1 MFFNITGKGDMV
13 LGVGNSS
20 VTTQDAVKH
29 LILSNGLKIATS
41 CCETP
46 AKLTLQDLAS
56 MFHQSRW
63 AHRATRTI
71 AHLSVSRG

>member
-1 MFFNITGKGDMV
+1 MFFNITGKGYMV

-29 LILSNGLKIATS
+29 LILSNGLKIATI

-46 AKLTLQDLAS
+46 AKLTIPEVSD
-56 MFHQSRW
+56 MFHQRRSV
-63 AHRATRTI
+63 HHATRTFV
-71 AHLSVSRG
+71 HLSVFCK